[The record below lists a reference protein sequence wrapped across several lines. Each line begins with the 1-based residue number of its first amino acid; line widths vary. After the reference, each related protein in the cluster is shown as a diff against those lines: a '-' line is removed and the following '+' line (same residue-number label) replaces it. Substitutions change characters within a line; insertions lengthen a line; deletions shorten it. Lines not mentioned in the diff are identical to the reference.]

1 MKTKRNWN
9 RCTAWLLCAALCLTL
24 LPAAALAEG
33 AGAQLITLEQ
43 IYSSVKPVPPE
54 DVYQLEATVYAA
66 YDEDS
71 GLLYLG
77 GYADSISKGDMGRM
91 TLPVE
96 PRADAA
102 DLKAARPGDHV
113 VIQGGL
119 ERWGGSAG
127 DSGVPGSFI
136 PPQAKLCRASALSV
150 TPNPLRGVEN
160 GGVYLWTDGGHLVIP
175 PEITRL
181 TIRGDG
187 AEMDGWIEAVAPG
200 VELTVED
207 LHLSLG
213 GERGMGIICPDGSLT
228 VRGGCTVKGGQCGL
242 FRISELVV
250 EEGASLSLDDNGC
263 GIQMELSEVT
273 GGGENRMRID
283 GSLRVASTATGI
295 NIGTFPAVLDGSGSL
310 VCGGSHM
317 GIFLV
322 SLELGGSLSLVVSG
336 GESKF
341 GLGGLVYAQTAPAA
355 PVTVG
360 EHVTGLIF
368 GGVYRQDQA
377 GLSYGPVGGGLIVV
391 PEAPAAGDPS
401 VPLDLS
407 NETGGKTYLYRE
419 QDGALLGAAAWTPA
433 AGDAPARFSLVS
445 ANRTG
450 NGLYLAGGVVFPE
463 HTAVDVSMS
472 ANSAIENGEGPAV
485 SAPGCTLTLHT
496 GCLGGTPGE
505 DWRPSLYGDPAISA
519 PGGTVAFTGGDF
531 QVYGVADVP
540 VRLEGGLGEVAFQG
554 GEGPDGMLPAV
565 PRGVTV
571 DPAGAGD
578 AHAEIRRYDGTALV
592 SPSNRAISYGG
603 DENLVVAAIAAG
615 ALDEPAP
622 TPSGG
627 GGGVST
633 YAVTYKANYD
643 KGPAD
648 VRDAGYSRGA
658 TVTVKGA
665 DTFAAPEGMAFSG
678 WAEAADGPVKY
689 APGDTFKM
697 PAGPVALYA
706 VWAAAPALNRAEHIA
721 YLEGYPDGRIGP
733 EDLLTR
739 EQTAAIFYRLLTPD
753 SRARY
758 QGAASPFPDVA
769 DGRWSAGAIAAMA
782 SAGILKGRPD
792 GSFAPERPVTRAE
805 FAAIAARFDSEEY
818 GGADLFPDIAGH
830 WAAGE
835 INRAGRKGW
844 VRGGSDGLFR
854 PDDPITRAEAA
865 ALINR
870 VLERA
875 PETADDLLPGM
886 RTFPDNRDS
895 AAWYYLDLQEAANG
909 HEFERRDGGVYE
921 RWTALHT

>member
-24 LPAAALAEG
+24 LPAAALAEEAAAPITVYEALEAG
-33 AGAQLITLEQ
+33 PGETVYWLGGTVTAAYDGGCVYVSGLEVETETLPNGDEVIRSSTAYTIPVRPAEGDTGLAGAQRGDGV
-43 IYSSVKPVPPE
+43 SVAGRIEAGAHGPVF
-54 DVYQLEATVYAA
+54 TAA
-66 YDEDS
+66 
-71 GLLYLG
+71 
-77 GYADSISKGDMGRM
+77 AQ
-91 TLPVE
+91 
-96 PRADAA
+96 AA
-102 DLKAARPGDHV
+102 V
-113 VIQGGL
+113 T
-119 ERWGGSAG
+119 ESA
-127 DSGVPGSFI
+127 S
-136 PPQAKLCRASALSV
+136 
-150 TPNPLRGVEN
+150 PLRGLADGET
-160 GGVYLWTDGGHLVIP
+160 YTWTDGNNLEIP
-175 PEITRL
+175 WWMAELTVLGDGQPMPRAELTAVADHPGLKLTAENLTISAIRLGGVKVLGDL
-181 TIRGDG
+181 TIRG
-187 AEMDGWIEAVAPG
+187 ACAVDE
-200 VELTVED
+200 VDRSVKVDRLTLE
-207 LHLSLG
+207 
-213 GERGMGIICPDGSLT
+213 P
-228 VRGGCTVKGGQCGL
+228 
-242 FRISELVV
+242 
-250 EEGASLSLDDNGC
+250 GASLA
-263 GIQMELSEVT
+263 
-273 GGGENRMRID
+273 GGEIWGGIITVEPTASLAVSQLFVVQLHNNGAARLSGGVVLAEGGVMD
-283 GSLRVASTATGI
+283 GDGAT
-295 NIGTFPAVLDGSGSL
+295 
-310 VCGGSHM
+310 VCGD
-317 GIFLV
+317 GILLLV
-322 SLELGGSLSLVVSG
+322 DGALNGPGPLTIAGGVRGHDGAALTLGPDAVGLISG
-336 GESKF
+336 GVQA
-341 GLGGLVYAQTAPAA
+341 GI
-355 PVTVG
+355 PVTD
-360 EHVTGLIF
+360 H
-368 GGVYRQDQA
+368 
-377 GLSYGPVGGGLIVV
+377 SGGGLLVMDG
-391 PEAPAAGDPS
+391 APTDGDAAA
-401 VPLDLS
+401 PLDLS
-407 NETGGKTYLYRE
+407 AAAAETVWLYTDE
-419 QDGALLGAAAWTPA
+419 ITGTPLGAAAWTPA
-433 AGDAPARFSLVS
+433 AGDQPARLVLNAFS
-445 ANRTG
+445 RTG
-450 NGLYLAGGVVFPE
+450 NGLYLSGGVAFPE

-472 ANSAIENGEGPAV
+472 ANSAIENGDGPAV

-496 GCLGGTPGE
+496 GCLGA
-505 DWRPSLYGDPAISA
+505 DWRPSLHAPLAISA
-519 PGGTVAFTGGDF
+519 PGGAAVFTGGGF
-531 QVYGVADVP
+531 QVYGGADVP
-540 VRLEGGLGEVAFQG
+540 VRLEGGLGEVEFQG
-554 GEGPDGMLPAV
+554 GEGPDGLLPAV
-565 PRGVTV
+565 PLGVTV

-578 AHAEIRRYDGTALV
+578 AHAEIRRIDGTALV

-603 DENLVVAAIAAG
+603 DENIVVAAIAAG
-615 ALDEPAP
+615 ALVEPAP
-622 TPSGG
+622 PPSG

-782 SAGILKGRPD
+782 SAGILKGQPD

-854 PDDPITRAEAA
+854 PDDPITRAEAT